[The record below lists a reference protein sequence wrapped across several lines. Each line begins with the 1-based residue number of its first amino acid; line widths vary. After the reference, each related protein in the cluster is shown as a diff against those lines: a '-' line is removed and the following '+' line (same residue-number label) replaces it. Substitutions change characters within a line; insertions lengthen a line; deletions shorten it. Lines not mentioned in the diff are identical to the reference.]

1 MKYTRRQIVEAL
13 DFWKSLLASFRK
25 REAPDF
31 GNDGDEVFGPAFR
44 RAIDEADI
52 PGVEWFE
59 LDVDANTLKVGLAP
73 GVRGTNEIR
82 QALKRTMSAV
92 QPVDVWFDG
101 LDGRTATFTWQLESD
116 E

>member
-1 MKYTRRQIVEAL
+1 MKYTRQQIVEAL
-13 DFWKSLLASFRK
+13 EFWQSLLDKFGK

-59 LDVDANTLKVGLAP
+59 LDVDANTLKAGLAP
-73 GVRGTNEIR
+73 GVRSTNGIR
-82 QALKRTMSAV
+82 QALKKAMSTV
-92 QPVDVWFDG
+92 RPVDVWFNG
-101 LDGRTATFTWQLESD
+101 LDGRTAVFTWQLENN
-116 E
+116 